1 MVEIWFMLFVLL
13 LFIELITINLV
24 TIWFVLGALLAIITT
39 FITDNITIQIIVFIV
54 SSVIS
59 LIITKPFIN
68 KIRKRKITPT
78 NLDRVI
84 GKSGLVT
91 KEITKDTYGEI
102 KVEGN
107 IWTAAS
113 KEKIEKGSK
122 AKVLKIE
129 GVKLIVEKIKEEI
142 E

>member
-68 KIRKRKITPT
+68 KIRRRKITPT

-107 IWTAAS
+107 IWTATS

>member
-1 MVEIWFMLFVLL
+1 MVEIWFMLFILL

-107 IWTAAS
+107 IWTATS

>member
-107 IWTAAS
+107 IWKATS

>member
-107 IWTAAS
+107 IWTATS
-113 KEKIEKGSK
+113 KEKIEKGLK

>member
-1 MVEIWFMLFVLL
+1 MVEIWFMHFVLL

-107 IWTAAS
+107 IWTATS

>member
-54 SSVIS
+54 SSIIS
-59 LIITKPFIN
+59 LIVTKPFIK
-68 KIRKRKITPT
+68 KIRKRKIIPT

-84 GKSGLVT
+84 GKNGIVT

-102 KVEGN
+102 KVDGN
-107 IWTAAS
+107 IWTATS
-113 KEKIEKGSK
+113 KEKIEKDSK

>member
-107 IWTAAS
+107 IWTATS

-129 GVKLIVEKIKEEI
+129 EVKLIVEKIKEEI